1 MDAIQSERLKVPVSD
16 LLSQPNVQYMVVDI
30 GGYNLMLYEF
40 SIITQV
46 IIEILGISLVED
58 YVISCYNH
66 LTRGD
71 YSGSTNFQTA
81 AWRFVDVSE
90 EETSTMKENAIPK
103 GIKDAAKSR
112 VTLFEGRIWKFC

>member
-1 MDAIQSERLKVPVSD
+1 MFFSALTFIS
-16 LLSQPNVQYMVVDI
+16 I
-30 GGYNLMLYEF
+30 III

-46 IIEILGISLVED
+46 IIEILVISLVED

-66 LTRGD
+66 LARGD

-90 EETSTMKENAIPK
+90 EEISTMKENAIPTIPK
-103 GIKDAAKSR
+103 GIKDAA
-112 VTLFEGRIWKFC
+112 

>member
-1 MDAIQSERLKVPVSD
+1 MIIYLF
-16 LLSQPNVQYMVVDI
+16 I
-30 GGYNLMLYEF
+30 I

-46 IIEILGISLVED
+46 IIEILVISLVKD

-90 EETSTMKENAIPK
+90 KEISTMKENAIPK
-103 GIKDAAKSR
+103 GIKDVAKSR

>member
-1 MDAIQSERLKVPVSD
+1 MQNLRRSGTLRMSGNATAFEGRGEV
-16 LLSQPNVQYMVVDI
+16 
-30 GGYNLMLYEF
+30 GGEILIITLIIIIIII

-46 IIEILGISLVED
+46 IIEILVISLVED

-90 EETSTMKENAIPK
+90 EEI
-103 GIKDAAKSR
+103 
-112 VTLFEGRIWKFC
+112 

>member
-1 MDAIQSERLKVPVSD
+1 MKLAVKSNFHEVNGLDSGTRMNRVNEKKNGKLD
-16 LLSQPNVQYMVVDI
+16 LNEETMIFLI
-30 GGYNLMLYEF
+30 

-46 IIEILGISLVED
+46 IIEILVISLVED
-58 YVISCYNH
+58 YIISCYNH

-90 EETSTMKENAIPK
+90 EEI
-103 GIKDAAKSR
+103 
-112 VTLFEGRIWKFC
+112 

>member
-1 MDAIQSERLKVPVSD
+1 M
-16 LLSQPNVQYMVVDI
+16 
-30 GGYNLMLYEF
+30 
-40 SIITQV
+40 

-66 LTRGD
+66 PTQSD

-81 AWRFVDVSE
+81 AWRFVDVLE
-90 EETSTMKENAIPK
+90 EEISTMKENAIPK

>member
-1 MDAIQSERLKVPVSD
+1 MQNLQIMFLVATCIYLRLPFFHGTCFI
-16 LLSQPNVQYMVVDI
+16 Y
-30 GGYNLMLYEF
+30 F
-40 SIITQV
+40 STSHNYIITQV
-46 IIEILGISLVED
+46 IIEILVISLVKD

-90 EETSTMKENAIPK
+90 EEISTMKENAIPK

>member
-1 MDAIQSERLKVPVSD
+1 MVLCQSSFGAVFSD
-16 LLSQPNVQYMVVDI
+16 LITITNKAQLDGVISK
-30 GGYNLMLYEF
+30 F

-46 IIEILGISLVED
+46 IIEILVISLVED

-90 EETSTMKENAIPK
+90 EEI
-103 GIKDAAKSR
+103 
-112 VTLFEGRIWKFC
+112 

>member
-1 MDAIQSERLKVPVSD
+1 MHLDDFKVSSIKTAVPV
-16 LLSQPNVQYMVVDI
+16 PIFV
-30 GGYNLMLYEF
+30 F

-46 IIEILGISLVED
+46 IIEILMISLVED
-58 YVISCYNH
+58 YVISRYNH

-90 EETSTMKENAIPK
+90 KEI
-103 GIKDAAKSR
+103 
-112 VTLFEGRIWKFC
+112 